1 MQILYE
7 VVSVILAFF
16 IIIFGSITF
25 YLGTRYLLLT
35 KVKKQYDWIVLIQTV
50 IALSWIIIFGYIAEE
65 YIRQTFVIPVG
76 SFGTLFIRPL
86 ILFSVV
92 TQSVWM
98 SIRYRFEKSGGEN
111 RWNLQKKS

>member
-76 SFGTLFIRPL
+76 SGTLFIRPL
-86 ILFSVV
+86 ILFSIV